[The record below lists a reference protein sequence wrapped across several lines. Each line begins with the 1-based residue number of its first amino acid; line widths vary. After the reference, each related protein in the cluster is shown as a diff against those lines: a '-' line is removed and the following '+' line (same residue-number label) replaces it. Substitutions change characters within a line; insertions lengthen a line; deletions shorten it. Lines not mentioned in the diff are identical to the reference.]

1 MSGLPAFLV
10 SGEKARLIPVV
21 ADTSKENRAA
31 SVLLATISSVDDFAK
46 ALLSGI
52 GQRVGTRA
60 RIECF
65 TEVVFE
71 KSPDD
76 AKIRPDGLL
85 IVDFGKGGVARLVE
99 NWRTGVNS

>member
-1 MSGLPAFLV
+1 MTDLPEVLM

-31 SVLLATISSVDDFAK
+31 SVLLATISCVDDFAK

-60 RIECF
+60 EIECF
-65 TEVVFE
+65 TEAVLE
-71 KSPDD
+71 KSPEDTGS
-76 AKIRPDGLL
+76 GLPVL
-85 IVDFGKGGVARLVE
+85 PMARRSPKL
-99 NWRTGVNS
+99 